1 MWLTY
6 LKTALAGLL
15 AFAAVTGLV
24 AVWHD
29 QPYVYPAVLR
39 TPSLTLLVRASPR
52 HVAVGGWR
60 TAEHDLL
67 GSDRPYWEGLGL
79 DVYTDTVG
87 NREERGQTDATFT
100 TASHSARLGEFG
112 LLHGIAVPPVRSWS
126 EAMVP
131 TWLAVA
137 AGLAPLVVVVVGRVR
152 RGGRV
157 EQGHCTVCGYD
168 LRATGTRCPECGTVP
183 VPAAGH

>member
-1 MWLTY
+1 MWLTW
-6 LKTALAGLL
+6 LKTAAAGLL
-15 AFAAVTGLV
+15 AFATATGLV

-39 TPSLTLLVRASPR
+39 TRWLTLFIRASPR
-52 HVAVGGWR
+52 HVVVGGWR

-67 GSDRPYWEGLGL
+67 GSDQPYWEGLGL
-79 DVYTDTVG
+79 DVYTETVG
-87 NREERGQTDATFT
+87 NREERTWTDVLYATT
-100 TASHSARLGEFG
+100 SHCARLGEFG
-112 LLHGIAVPPVRSWS
+112 VLHGIAVPPVRSWT

-137 AGLAPLVVVVVGRVR
+137 AGVVPLVVVVVGRVR

-157 EQGHCTVCGYD
+157 EQGHCPVCGYD
-168 LRATGTRCPECGTVP
+168 LRATPGRCPECGTSP
-183 VPAAGH
+183 VPIASR